1 MPWICR
7 IDAKVPGGRC
17 RRHKPVSEWIEL
29 RCRVPATH
37 YAKIEAMLEELGA
50 SAITTSEGDS
60 EIFDEPGVPTDRDW
74 QVFTLTALFD
84 ADVDRDLIIAQLSPL
99 LGPAADASFSVLAE
113 QNWADAWKDHWQPQR
128 FANDLWVCPTWCE
141 PPAEARYVLRL
152 DPGRAFGTGSH
163 ETTAL
168 CLDWLGAE
176 TGIDGARI
184 IDYGCGSGIL
194 ALAAACFGASYVD
207 AVDIDDDAIE
217 VARENIELNGF
228 ADRIRVGRP
237 DTLLTQAADALVAN
251 ILEAPLLA
259 LAPRFARLVPHG
271 GRIALSGLLTTQV
284 PHVLAVYAATF
295 AMDEPHLRGDWAL
308 LSGTRR

>member
-1 MPWICR
+1 M
-7 IDAKVPGGRC
+7 
-17 RRHKPVSEWIEL
+17 SEWLEW
-29 RCRVPATH
+29 RCRVPAAD
-37 YAKIEAMLEELGA
+37 YPKIEALLEELGA
-50 SAITTSEGDS
+50 SAITTSEGDT
-60 EIFDEPGVPTDRDW
+60 EIFAEPGVPNDREW
-74 QVFTLTALFD
+74 QNFALTALFE
-84 ADVDRDLIIAQLSPL
+84 ANVDRAIISARLAPL
-99 LGPAADASFSVLAE
+99 LGPDADASFTLLAE
-113 QNWADAWKDHWQPQR
+113 QSWAESWKDHWQPQR

-141 PPAEARYVLRL
+141 PPAEARYILRL

-168 CLDWLGAE
+168 CLDWLAE
-176 TGIDGARI
+176 EAGLAGARI

-207 AVDIDDDAIE
+207 AVDIDDDAIV

-228 ADRIRVGRP
+228 AERIRVGRP
-237 DTLLTQAADALVAN
+237 DTLLEQAADALIAN

-284 PHVLAVYAATF
+284 PHVLAVYEAAF
-295 AMDEPHLRGDWAL
+295 AMDTPYLRGDWAL

>member
-1 MPWICR
+1 M
-7 IDAKVPGGRC
+7 
-17 RRHKPVSEWIEL
+17 SEWIEL
-29 RCRVPATH
+29 RCRVPAPD
-37 YAKIEAMLEELGA
+37 YAKIEALLEELGA
-50 SAITTSEGDS
+50 CAITTSEGDS
-60 EIFDEPGVPTDRDW
+60 EIFDEPGVPTDQDW
-74 QVFTLTALFD
+74 QVFTLTALFE
-84 ADVDRDLIIAQLSPL
+84 ADVDQDLITAQLSPL
-99 LGPAADASFSVLAE
+99 LGPEAEISFSLLAE
-113 QNWADAWKDHWQPQR
+113 QHWAESWKDHWQPQR

-152 DPGRAFGTGSH
+152 DPGRAFGTGTH

-168 CLDWLGAE
+168 CLDWLAEE
-176 TGIDGARI
+176 TGIAGSRI

-217 VARENIELNGF
+217 VARENIELNGY
-228 ADRIRVGRP
+228 AERIRVGRP
-237 DTLLTQAADALVAN
+237 DALLEQAADALVAN

-259 LAPRFARLVPHG
+259 LSPRFARLVPRG

-284 PHVLAVYAATF
+284 SHVLAVYESAFT
-295 AMDEPHLRGDWAL
+295 MDAPRLRGDWAL

>member
-1 MPWICR
+1 M
-7 IDAKVPGGRC
+7 
-17 RRHKPVSEWIEL
+17 SEWIEL
-29 RCRVPATH
+29 RCRVPAAD
-37 YAKIEAMLEELGA
+37 YPKIEARLEELGA

-74 QVFTLTALFD
+74 QVFTLTALFE
-84 ADVDRDLIIAQLSPL
+84 ADVDRELIITQLSPL
-99 LGPAADASFSVLAE
+99 LGPEADASFTLLAE
-113 QNWADAWKDHWQPQR
+113 QSWADSWKDHWQPQR

-152 DPGRAFGTGSH
+152 DPGRAFGTGTH

-168 CLDWLGAE
+168 CLDWLAEE
-176 TGIDGARI
+176 TGIAGARI

-228 ADRIRVGRP
+228 AERIRVGRP
-237 DTLLTQAADALVAN
+237 DTLLEHAADALVAN

-259 LAPRFARLVPHG
+259 LSPRFARLVPRG

-284 PHVLAVYAATF
+284 SQVLAVYETAF
-295 AMDEPHLRGDWAL
+295 AMDAPRLRGDWAL